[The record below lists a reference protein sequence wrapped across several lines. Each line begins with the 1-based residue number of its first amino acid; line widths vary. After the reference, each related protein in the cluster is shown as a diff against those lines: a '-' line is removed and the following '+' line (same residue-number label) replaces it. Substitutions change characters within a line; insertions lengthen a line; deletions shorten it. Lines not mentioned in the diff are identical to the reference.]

1 MPMARVFACLA
12 LLGVF
17 AVPAAA
23 QARVDDRWQITLDN
37 GGVVWDVRLKQ
48 LSGDQL
54 QVSQQDSLI
63 AVKVG
68 DIREMRR
75 FRKSEMQVGQ
85 GSTAGAM
92 AALTG
97 SDDEVF
103 DFAPLDFG
111 GRLRA
116 VQQILLQSPTTQ
128 GPPSQ

>member
-1 MPMARVFACLA
+1 MARLIACLA
-12 LLGVF
+12 VLGVL
-17 AVPAAA
+17 AAPASA
-23 QARVDDRWQITLDN
+23 QAKGEDRWQITMEN
-37 GGVVWDVRLKQ
+37 GGIVWDVRLKQ
-48 LSGDQL
+48 LNGELL

-68 DIREMRR
+68 EIREMRR
-75 FRKSEMQVGQ
+75 IRKSEMQIGT

-116 VQQILLQSPTTQ
+116 VQQIMLQRPAAQ
-128 GPPSQ
+128 APPPSQ

>member
-1 MPMARVFACLA
+1 MSRVFACLA

-17 AVPAAA
+17 AVPAAG
-23 QARVDDRWQITLDN
+23 QTKGEDRWQITLEN
-37 GGVVWDVRLKQ
+37 GGIVWDVRLKQ
-48 LSGDQL
+48 LTDDQL
-54 QVSQQDSLI
+54 QVSQQDSLF

-75 FRKSEMQVGQ
+75 FRKSEMQIGQ
-85 GSTAGAM
+85 GTTAGAM

-103 DFAPLDFG
+103 DFAPLDFS

-116 VQQILLQSPTTQ
+116 VQQIMLQRPSTTA
-128 GPPSQ
+128 PPSP